1 MPAHRVR
8 RVHVVRSHRVH
19 LAVHLRVRMRVHL
32 QVHLVRVRGVRGVRN
47 LVRVRGVRGVRNL
60 VRGDLVRLEGRRVK
74 NLNFAPVVAA
84 ASLSDFEPVGVEICF
99 ENVREGLTGVERGGR
114 HPVGVRHGRGH
125 PQMRKRPRGRE
136 HPVGRHPEWVMR
148 AEARRTPSMRRH
160 TVWTRGTAQRL
171 PRREP
176 RVTVQ

>member
-1 MPAHRVR
+1 MSLPAHRVR

-32 QVHLVRVRGVRGVRN
+32 QVHLVRVRD
-47 LVRVRGVRGVRNL
+47 VRGVRNL

-74 NLNFAPVVAA
+74 NLNFAPVVAV

-148 AEARRTPSMRRH
+148 AEARRTPLMRRH

-171 PRREP
+171 LRREP

>member
-1 MPAHRVR
+1 MSLPAHRVR

-32 QVHLVRVRGVRGVRN
+32 QVHLVRVRD
-47 LVRVRGVRGVRNL
+47 VRGVRNL

-171 PRREP
+171 LRREP